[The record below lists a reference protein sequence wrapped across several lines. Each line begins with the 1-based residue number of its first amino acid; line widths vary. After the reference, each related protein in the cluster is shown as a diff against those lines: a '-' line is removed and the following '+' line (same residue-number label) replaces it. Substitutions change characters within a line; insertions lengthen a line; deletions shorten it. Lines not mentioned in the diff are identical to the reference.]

1 MSDPAALPKLA
12 PEDEARAA
20 FYGLIARL
28 FYAPPDQQ
36 LLGQLL
42 HMSAFDEASGAVD
55 ARGKR
60 LAQAWGAIVEAC
72 RTAFPVVLENEH
84 TDLFVGVGKAEVTPY
99 LTHYVIKYATDNPL
113 VELRQQLIRWGI
125 ARREHANE
133 PEDHVAGISEAMR
146 FAIAVQHRS
155 LEEQKAFF
163 ERFLYRGGIAFCD
176 AVTASAKANFY
187 RLVATF
193 AREFFELEREA
204 FEMV

>member
-1 MSDPAALPKLA
+1 MSEPAALSELA

-20 FYGLIARL
+20 VYGLIARL
-28 FYAPPDQQ
+28 FYAPPDESV
-36 LLGQLL
+36 LGQLL
-42 HMSAFDEASGAVD
+42 HSNAFEGSGEPIA
-55 ARGKR
+55 
-60 LAQAWGAIVEAC
+60 LAWRKMVEAG
-72 RTAFPVVLENEH
+72 RTAYPVVLENEH

-125 ARREHANE
+125 ARRENVNE

-146 FAIAVQHRS
+146 FAIAVQHRP
-155 LEEQKAFF
+155 LEEQKTFF

-176 AVTASAKANFY
+176 AVTASAKASFY
-187 RLVATF
+187 RLVAQF

-204 FEMV
+204 FEML

>member
-1 MSDPAALPKLA
+1 MSEPAAPSELS
-12 PEDEARAA
+12 PEDVARAM

-42 HMSAFDEASGAVD
+42 HMGAFDGD
-55 ARGKR
+55 AGGRGSR
-60 LAQAWGAIVEAC
+60 LAEAWTAVVEAC

-84 TDLFVGVGKAEVTPY
+84 TDLFIGVGKAAVTPY

-113 VELRQQLIRWGI
+113 VELRQQLNRWGI
-125 ARREHANE
+125 ARRENTHE

-155 LEEQKAFF
+155 LEEQKEFF
-163 ERFLYRGGIAFCD
+163 ERFLYRGAMAFCD
-176 AVTASAKANFY
+176 AVTASDKANFY
-187 RLVATF
+187 RLVAAF
-193 AREFFELEREA
+193 AREFLELEREA
-204 FEMV
+204 FGMV

>member
-1 MSDPAALPKLA
+1 VKEPEAEPGLE
-12 PEDEARAA
+12 PEDMARAA

-36 LLGQLL
+36 FLGQLL
-42 HMSAFDEASGAVD
+42 HMGAFDEVNGDTD
-55 ARGKR
+55 ARGRR
-60 LAQAWGAIVEAC
+60 LSSAWSALIEAC

-99 LTHYVIKYATDNPL
+99 LTSYVIKYATDNPL

-125 ARREHANE
+125 ARREKATE

-176 AVTASAKANFY
+176 AVSASGKANFY
-187 RLVATF
+187 RLAAAF
-193 AREFFELEREA
+193 AREFLELEREA
-204 FEMV
+204 FEML